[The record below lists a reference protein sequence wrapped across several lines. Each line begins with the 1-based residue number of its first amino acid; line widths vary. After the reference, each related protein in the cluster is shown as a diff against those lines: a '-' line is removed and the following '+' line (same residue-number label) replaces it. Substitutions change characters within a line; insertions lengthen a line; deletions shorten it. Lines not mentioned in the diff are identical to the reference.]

1 MRRVLGERIRKAPM
15 VHKRGARHRNEP
27 RVRSNSSVIVNSLRA
42 PNQSDD
48 AAPTRQRGAASAEL
62 RAAAASL
69 TAKPTFS
76 LQALPSRTAPE
87 RIRFVLF
94 LTSLNGARPGGRS
107 SGRFCLGGR

>member
-1 MRRVLGERIRKAPM
+1 MRGVSGERIRKAPM
-15 VHKRGARHRNEP
+15 VHKRGAGHRNEP

-48 AAPTRQRGAASAEL
+48 AAPTRRRAASAEL

-76 LQALPSRTAPE
+76 LQALPHARHQSGSGSSR
-87 RIRFVLF
+87 
-94 LTSLNGARPGGRS
+94 S
-107 SGRFCLGGR
+107 